1 MSGAG
6 NTTEKVPSLKRTVFE
21 GLDDEQLAY
30 FAEDLQELKQFMEQR
45 GVTDDMEVRSF
56 LWLKLEKWREARHP
70 ESSQKRAAGNATEE
84 APILKGTV
92 FEGTSHWQ
100 LAYFAEDRKMFDK
113 FMEQKGVNDS
123 IVRALLW
130 AKLTKWREDRQQES
144 SQKRAAGNTADE
156 VAILKGTVFE
166 GMDDGQLAYFA
177 EDRKMFDKFMEQKG
191 VNDWKVR
198 ALLWAK
204 LTKWRE
210 ARHPESSQKR
220 AAGNTADEVA
230 ILKGTVFE
238 GMDDGQLAYFVQDQQ
253 EFTAFVKGKGINNVG
268 DRARLRAKL
277 VKWREAQQPESRKR
291 KGRWQHQFGSSYF

>member
-92 FEGTSHWQ
+92 FEGTSHW
-100 LAYFAEDRKMFDK
+100 
-113 FMEQKGVNDS
+113 
-123 IVRALLW
+123 
-130 AKLTKWREDRQQES
+130 
-144 SQKRAAGNTADE
+144 
-156 VAILKGTVFE
+156 
-166 GMDDGQLAYFA
+166 QLAYFA